1 MSDSSVPSSG
11 RSDARRQRLRV
22 RRGAKALVRSA
33 DRVLLVR
40 ERHAD
45 GGTFWTLPGGGAR
58 PGESLADALRRELTE
73 EIRCEAVVEGERA
86 SVWYAHR
93 SSAAT
98 LSRYTVFAC
107 SLTAGAD
114 PVRREH
120 VVETAWVNPSEPPA
134 GTLLWV
140 RSVLA
145 DAAP

>member
-11 RSDARRQRLRV
+11 RSDARRPALRV

-33 DRVLLVR
+33 DRVLLAR

-45 GGTFWTLPGGGAR
+45 GGAFWTLPGGGAQS
-58 PGESLADALRRELTE
+58 GESLADALRRELTE
-73 EIRCEAVVEGERA
+73 ELRCEAVVEAERA

-107 SLTAGAD
+107 SLTSAAD
-114 PVRREH
+114 PVRSER
-120 VVETAWVNPSEPPA
+120 VVETAWVDPSEPPA

-140 RSVLA
+140 QAVLA